1 MKFNLHLSLMH
12 PVLFAA
18 RGRSL
23 NERDS
28 RLIHYGNYCLLADA
42 KIKLVFFMLM

>member
-1 MKFNLHLSLMH
+1 MKFNLHLSRMH

-23 NERDS
+23 NQRDS
-28 RLIHYGNYCLLADA
+28 TLIHYSNYYLLTDA
-42 KIKLVFFMLM
+42 KIKLVFFILT